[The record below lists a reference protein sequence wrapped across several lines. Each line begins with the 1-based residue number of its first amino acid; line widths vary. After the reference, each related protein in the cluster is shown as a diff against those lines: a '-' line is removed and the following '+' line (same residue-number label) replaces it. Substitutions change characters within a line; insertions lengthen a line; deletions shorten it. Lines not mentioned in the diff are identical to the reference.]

1 MCRAAIQKAK
11 RRVHYSVF
19 NSFFWSLGARRS
31 FAKKKKKKSLKI
43 RKSQGTKN
51 RQMVMRRK
59 AGERGG
65 PIKKKTLYVCL
76 LRGEKHIYIYIF
88 VFRPSSRPNQPR
100 RF

>member
-1 MCRAAIQKAK
+1 MQSSDSEGEKA
-11 RRVHYSVF
+11 SPLF
-19 NSFFWSLGARRS
+19 CIFFFLSLGARRS
-31 FAKKKKKKSLKI
+31 FAKKKKKKLKI

-59 AGERGG
+59 GGERGG
-65 PIKKKTLYVCL
+65 PIKKKDFICL
-76 LRGEKHIYIYIF
+76 FAAGGETYIYIYIF